1 MAYIE
6 VVRVEEPQRLYSAT
20 FFLGK
25 AGNVV
30 PGGYWDTVEEA
41 MHSLVHVLE
50 TRDVRQFAPLV
61 APMTPGVAQYM
72 EANPALSWGRFEVP
86 EAPTGA
92 VEEAI
97 AGMTAGCSVRRGEEY
112 SAARG

>member
-6 VVRVEEPQRLYSAT
+6 LLRVDEPQRLYNAT

-30 PGGYWDTVEEA
+30 PGGYMDTVEEA
-41 MHSLVHVLE
+41 MHSLAHVLE
-50 TRDVRQFAPLV
+50 TRDVSEYAPLV
-61 APMTPGVAQYM
+61 EPMTHGVVQYM
-72 EANPALSWGRFEVP
+72 AQNPTLTWARFEVP
-86 EAPTGA
+86 ETPTGV

-97 AGMTAGCSVRRGEEY
+97 AGMTAGCSIRREGEYVRG
-112 SAARG
+112 

>member
-6 VVRVEEPQRLYSAT
+6 MVRVDEPERLYCAT

-30 PGGYWDTVEEA
+30 PGGYKNTVHEA
-41 MHSLVHVLE
+41 VHSLVHVLQG
-50 TRDVRQFAPLV
+50 RDLRDWAPRV
-61 APMTPGVAQYM
+61 APMTEGVEQYM
-72 EANPALSWGRFEVP
+72 EGNPTLTWTRFEVP
-86 EAPTGA
+86 ESAGGA

-97 AGMTAGCSVRRGEEY
+97 AGMTGGCSVRRGGEY
-112 SAARG
+112 TSTSG

>member
-6 VVRVEEPQRLYSAT
+6 MIRVDEPQTMYCAT

-30 PGGYWDTVEEA
+30 PGGYWDTPTEA
-41 MHSLVHVLE
+41 VHSLVHVLQS
-50 TRDVRQFAPLV
+50 RDLKQWAPLIE
-61 APMTPGVAQYM
+61 PLTPGVAEYLKKHGSL
-72 EANPALSWGRFEVP
+72 AWARFEVP
-86 EAPTGA
+86 ETPSGQI
-92 VEEAI
+92 EEAI

-112 SAARG
+112 RSE

>member
-6 VVRVEEPQRLYSAT
+6 IVRVDEPQTLYCAT

-30 PGGYWDTVEEA
+30 PGGYKDTPGQA
-41 MHSLVHVLE
+41 MHSLAHVLE
-50 TRDVRQFAPLV
+50 GRDLRKWAPLV
-61 APMTPGVAQYM
+61 EPMTHGVEEYLQ
-72 EANPALSWGRFEVP
+72 ANSTLTWARFEVP
-86 EAPTGA
+86 ETSSGE

-97 AGMTAGCSVRRGEEY
+97 AGMAAGCSVRRGEEY
-112 SAARG
+112 NNDVH

>member
-6 VVRVEEPQRLYSAT
+6 VIRVDEPVTLYCAT

-30 PGGYWDTVEEA
+30 PGGYKDTPVEA

-50 TRDVRQFAPLV
+50 GRDLREWAPRV
-61 APMTPGVAQYM
+61 APMTAGVERYM
-72 EANPALSWGRFEVP
+72 AENPTLTWARFEVT
-86 EAPTGA
+86 ESASGQ

-97 AGMTAGCSVRRGEEY
+97 AGMTAGTSVRRTEEY
-112 SAARG
+112 RSEKR